1 MEEVERTSTEM
12 ARLQQQEAG
21 LPPRNLYAMNM
32 DRSRKNCYA
41 CRGFGHLARHCRNW
55 GTEMNRR
62 IEVDQDNNN
71 LNRNRGLVSHN

>member
-1 MEEVERTSTEM
+1 
-12 ARLQQQEAG
+12 
-21 LPPRNLYAMNM
+21 MNM

-41 CRGFGHLARHCRNW
+41 CGGFGYLARHCRNR

-71 LNRNRGLVSHN
+71 LNGNRGLVSPN